1 MSWKLVC
8 GIFFLFTGVL
18 ALIGIGLILLHML
31 DEYKKVASKDDT
43 NVSARNDGRDISRDV
58 IEEFR

>member
-1 MSWKLVC
+1 MFSWKLVC

-18 ALIGIGLILLHML
+18 SIIGVGLILLHML
-31 DEYKKVASKDDT
+31 DEYKKVKKE
-43 NVSARNDGRDISRDV
+43 RNGAKEGDIKYISEDV